1 MSVCAQMS
9 PAETH
14 IRSRNIKNRLPILAD
29 CLGRSPERSLASVA
43 RTMMRPAP
51 LLLLLAGV
59 LFFFA
64 LGSHQLQ
71 GSTEARVA
79 GIAMAMHLDND
90 WVIPR
95 LFGEP
100 FLEKP
105 PLSLWLDAGA
115 IRLFGAT
122 TWAVR
127 LASAFAGLIS
137 VMLFYA
143 MLRTFGRPKT
153 MAFCASLILA
163 TMASYWGNVRGVGE
177 DSLLSLGVTT
187 ALLAFYQA
195 VRPESE
201 RQGSNA
207 WAWALFTAGMA
218 IATLSKGVL
227 GLAMPGIVIFVYLAC
242 TSVMDKRVRLGDW
255 LKPAVFTLLAL
266 APLLIWLGFLFER
279 GGLQAVAEVLWTNS
293 VGRFSGSFVEAGH
306 YEPFYYYLLKLP
318 EAFLPWNI
326 LVYLGLWHFRKS
338 LVRNRYRLFFS
349 VWLVAQFTLLTLA
362 SSKRVVYL
370 MAMTPAAAVL
380 AAEYAGVLL
389 AWFKAHKPA
398 LYRYH
403 RGAIVGAFTLAIL
416 SYMTAAFW
424 FAPKADKRESFVP
437 VISQAKTFQTE
448 GRDVVMYRP
457 NERIAGASVFYLQ
470 AHLPMLQNEAELRSF
485 LSAKPGNVALLDN
498 TEQLSEKVSVIK
510 QMAIGRQP
518 YYFVEQ

>member
-1 MSVCAQMS
+1 M
-9 PAETH
+9 T
-14 IRSRNIKNRLPILAD
+14 
-29 CLGRSPERSLASVA
+29 
-43 RTMMRPAP
+43 RPAP
-51 LLLLLAGV
+51 LLLLLAAL

-64 LGSHQLQ
+64 LGNHELQ

-79 GIAMAMHLDND
+79 GIAMAMHLDNN
-90 WVIPR
+90 WVVPQ
-95 LFGEP
+95 LFREP

-127 LASAFAGLIS
+127 LASAFAGLFS

-153 MAFCASLILA
+153 LAFCAALILA

-195 VRPESE
+195 VRPERE
-201 RQGSNA
+201 GSSA
-207 WAWALFTAGMA
+207 WAWALFTVGMV

-227 GLAMPGIVIFVYLAC
+227 GLAMPGIVIFVYLAS
-242 TSVMDKRVRLGDW
+242 TSLMDKRLRIGDW
-255 LKPAVFTLLAL
+255 LKPALFTLLAL
-266 APLLIWLGFLFER
+266 VPLMIWLGFLFQR

-306 YEPFYYYLLKLP
+306 YEPFYYYIAKLP

-338 LVRNRYRLFFS
+338 LVQNRYRLFFS

-362 SSKRVVYL
+362 SSKRTVYL
-370 MAMTPAAAVL
+370 MALTPAAAVL
-380 AAEYAGVLL
+380 AAEYARVLL
-389 AWFKAHKPA
+389 SWLKAHKPA
-398 LYRYH
+398 LYQH
-403 RGAIVGAFTLAIL
+403 HKTLVGGVFTLAVSCYL
-416 SYMTAAFW
+416 VAAFW
-424 FAPKADKRESFVP
+424 FAPKADVRQSFVP
-437 VISQAKTFQTE
+437 LISQIQALQAE
-448 GRDVVMYRP
+448 GKDVVLFQP
-457 NERIAGASVFYLQ
+457 NERIAGASVFYTQAYLPILQ
-470 AHLPMLQNEAELRSF
+470 SEPELHHY
-485 LSAKPGNVALLDN
+485 LAAKPGNVALLDH
-498 TEQLSEKVSVIK
+498 TTGLSNKVTVIK
-510 QMAIGRQP
+510 EMAINRQP
-518 YYFVEQ
+518 YYFIEQ